1 MAALVAAL
9 LMTGM
14 AACSAAIPVPARS
27 PGSSASGSPPNTPT
41 ETPGVSPAAATREP
55 DDLGARVEV
64 GSIDPSLTN
73 PVLEFRSDGES
84 VVFSSGRASDA
95 APDAAP
101 DLWRVPLPGGDPA
114 LLWRNPERNH
124 SIVRIAADL
133 GTVAFVDMPLSGE
146 RAWNLWLLSRGAT
159 TAHLLDTHP
168 GDEDV
173 STLVPSLAL
182 WGDTLVWTAF
192 DRGADG
198 PVSQL
203 RIAQAPDWEPRTIR
217 ELRATDAEVWLP
229 SLLGSTLAYMEVH
242 YRDART
248 SDERF
253 VFLTST
259 ARDGEPRRLDESG
272 LATMPVVV
280 DGAVLWKEA
289 DPGFAMFNW
298 GRMFHHDLETGTTR
312 RLRVAPQQFVNY
324 PSAGNRFA
332 AWWGADS
339 FQLGVYDLVLDEPQ
353 LLFRNSTASQE
364 GALRPH
370 IAGDL
375 LVWMHVNVD
384 AGTERGELRY
394 AFLPTPRDP

>member
-1 MAALVAAL
+1 
-9 LMTGM
+9 
-14 AACSAAIPVPARS
+14 
-27 PGSSASGSPPNTPT
+27 
-41 ETPGVSPAAATREP
+41 
-55 DDLGARVEV
+55 
-64 GSIDPSLTN
+64 
-73 PVLEFRSDGES
+73 VLEFRSDGES
-84 VVFSSGRASDA
+84 VVFSSGRASDS

-101 DLWRVPLPGGDPA
+101 DLWRIPLPGGDPD

-159 TAHLLDTHP
+159 TARLLDTHP

-173 STLVPSLAL
+173 STLVPSMAL

-192 DRGADG
+192 DRGAHG

-217 ELRATDAEVWLP
+217 ELRATGAEVWLP
-229 SLLGSTLAYMEVH
+229 SLLGSTLAYTEVH
-242 YRDART
+242 YRDGRT

-253 VFLTST
+253 VFLTTT
-259 ARDGEPRRLDESG
+259 APDAEPRRLDQSG

-364 GALRPH
+364 SALRPH

-375 LVWMHVNVD
+375 LVWMHVDVD

-394 AFLPTPRDP
+394 AFLPAPRDP